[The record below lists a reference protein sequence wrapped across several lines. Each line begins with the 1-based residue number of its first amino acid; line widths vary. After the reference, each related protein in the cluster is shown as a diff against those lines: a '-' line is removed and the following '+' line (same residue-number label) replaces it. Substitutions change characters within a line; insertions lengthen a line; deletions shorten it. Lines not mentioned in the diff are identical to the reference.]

1 MKQTHVSIPEGHFN
15 FRNKPNAK
23 GERTIY
29 LVYNIDR
36 EKVSASTGIA
46 VKPSDWDSRRE
57 IVKTRNL
64 TSTKLNLRLAKMKE
78 QVDLLIESHKAPL
91 TKEVMRRMLS
101 GKYVTE
107 EQKEE
112 NEKSRDFI
120 EYALDYNQLCYNLE
134 KLAYSTFHNDEYNIE
149 KFRTYYTQETG
160 ENVLPMSEI
169 TVEIFDRYKAHCL
182 KSGNKKQSINKKL
195 KPLFKAIEYAAKN
208 DLLSSKLATSIV
220 EGYFNL
226 KSRKYEAELDEED
239 VRYLTM
245 EQLHVFNNLYHK
257 VKHDRTRDYIEMF
270 MFSFYS
276 CGLRFSDLLTLE
288 WGHIDWEKKEINKNL
303 YKGKIPHNVPLT
315 DAAMQILEIWKNK
328 GYNKRF
334 VFGLLPECFDLN
346 DVAELDNQRKSKNR
360 TLQTS
365 LNELGNKMDSNL
377 PFNLTIHVARHTFAV
392 KALNDGVSLHIISR
406 LLGHGSITT
415 TEKVYAKFLP
425 STITNEVRSRM
436 NYRIIRDAS

>member
-1 MKQTHVSIPEGHFN
+1 MKQSNVSIPEGHFI

-29 LVYNIDR
+29 LAYYVDR
-36 EKVSASTGIA
+36 EQVMASTSVA
-46 VKPSDWDSRRE
+46 VKPSDWDSKKE
-57 IVKTRNL
+57 LVKTRHL
-64 TSTKLNLRLAKMKE
+64 TSAKLNLRLAKMKDR
-78 QVDLLIESHKAPL
+78 VDQLLESHRGPFP
-91 TKEVMRRMLS
+91 KEVVRKMLA
-101 GKYVTE
+101 GGYLTE
-107 EQKEE
+107 WQKEE

-120 EYALDYNQLCYNLE
+120 QYALDYNQLCYNLE
-134 KLAYSTFHNDEYNIE
+134 KLAYSTYNNDKYNIE
-149 KFRTYYTQETG
+149 KFRMYYAHETG
-160 ENVLPMSEI
+160 ESILPLCAM
-169 TVEIFDRYKAHCL
+169 TVEIFDRYKAYCL
-182 KSGNKKQSINKKL
+182 KTGNKKQSINKKL
-195 KPLFKAIEYAAKN
+195 KPLFKAIEYARKN
-208 DLLSSKLATSIV
+208 DLVPSKLATSIC

-245 EQLHVFNNLYHK
+245 EQLSVLNNLYHK
-257 VKHDRTRDYIEMF
+257 VKHDRTREFIDMF

-288 WGHIDWEKKEINKNL
+288 WSHIDWEKKEINKNL

-315 DAAMQILEIWKNK
+315 DSAMQILEIWKQK

-334 VFGLLPECFDLN
+334 VFDLLPDYFDLTN
-346 DVAELDNQRKSKNR
+346 VAELDSQRKSKNR
-360 TLQTS
+360 ALQTS
-365 LNELGNKMDSNL
+365 LNELGIKMDSGL
-377 PFNLTIHVARHTFAV
+377 SFNLSIHVARHTFAV

-436 NYRIIRDAS
+436 NYRIDRDAS